1 VLAMRE
7 LVPQVPVAS
16 HVKRFVARLVAAS
29 HPDSPEAPES
39 VRRFVRYGASP
50 RTGQAVL
57 LASKVR
63 ALCEGRV
70 NVSFEDVETFLP
82 PAFRHRLILNFE
94 GEAEGIR
101 NDDIVKDLASAIP
114 QLPEEVSSLV

>member
-1 VLAMRE
+1 
-7 LVPQVPVAS
+7 VAS
-16 HVKRFVARLVAAS
+16 HVLRFVARLVAAS

-70 NVSFEDVETFLP
+70 NVSFEDVEVFLP

-101 NDDIVKDLASAIP
+101 NDDIVRDLASAIP
-114 QLPEEVSSLV
+114 QLPEEASALV